1 MERIEFLHEEFADM
15 IAKAYW
21 VVLPAE
27 AVKYLPGLRISPP
40 GVVPQLGRRPR
51 WIVDYSWSLVNNK
64 TLPLAPTEAM
74 QFGHALDRLLREI
87 LLADPK
93 FGPVELMKVDMSD
106 GFYRVGLNI
115 DDIPK
120 LGVVFPTQ
128 PGEEQ
133 LVALP
138 LVLPMGW
145 KNSPPVFSA
154 VTETIADLANERIKT
169 GAEPPCHPLDDE
181 AEATT
186 APNPMTVAPTEPSVV
201 MPAGEPAT
209 APVPRAA
216 PGGNSKCHLSLPVP
230 T

>member
-1 MERIEFLHEEFADM
+1 M
-15 IAKAYW
+15 
-21 VVLPAE
+21 
-27 AVKYLPGLRISPP
+27 
-40 GVVPQLGRRPR
+40 
-51 WIVDYSWSLVNNK
+51 DYSWLLVNNK
-64 TLPLAPTEAM
+64 TLPLAPTEVT
-74 QFGHALDRLLREI
+74 QCGHALDRLLREI

-145 KNSPPVFSA
+145 KNS
-154 VTETIADLANERIKT
+154 L
-169 GAEPPCHPLDDE
+169 L
-181 AEATT
+181 
-186 APNPMTVAPTEPSVV
+186 PSL
-201 MPAGEPAT
+201 
-209 APVPRAA
+209 R
-216 PGGNSKCHLSLPVP
+216 
-230 T
+230 

>member
-1 MERIEFLHEEFADM
+1 MLKRLGWKKFVLQRRAKGDFTSLDGVHHPAKRLLKHYKSRGAPVKVSTKPWSQGAIDAALQRGAHRSCMEHIEFLHKEFADM

-27 AVKYLPGLRISPP
+27 AVKDLPGLRISPP

-51 WIVDYSWSLVNNK
+51 WIVDYSWSLVNNE

-138 LVLPMGW
+138 LVLQ
-145 KNSPPVFSA
+145 
-154 VTETIADLANERIKT
+154 
-169 GAEPPCHPLDDE
+169 
-181 AEATT
+181 
-186 APNPMTVAPTEPSVV
+186 
-201 MPAGEPAT
+201 
-209 APVPRAA
+209 
-216 PGGNSKCHLSLPVP
+216 
-230 T
+230 